1 MCLGRAA
8 VRSSCGR
15 DRFVLRVIKC
25 CKEFADLRN
34 LVQLVS
40 ESVTAG
46 LPGLPIPSAAA
57 TTSSAISRPSSAAS
71 PGKSVIVR
79 LDWGRLWDKVG
90 FVVFV
95 FDVEDAVM
103 KG

>member
-8 VRSSCGR
+8 VRSSCGK
-15 DRFVLRVIKC
+15 DRFVLRVIEC
-25 CKEFADLRN
+25 REQFADLRN

-40 ESVTAG
+40 ESVAVG

-79 LDWGRLWDKVG
+79 SDWGTLWDKVG
-90 FVVFV
+90 FVLFV
-95 FDVEDAVM
+95 FDVEEAVM